1 MRSVAVALAVLLSP
15 ATAAASIFVVN
26 DASRPALRVDSKGNA
41 EVSWTAA
48 GARHTLLVPVRGRVL
63 PGGRIKGADKSQAA
77 SDPVVAFQRALRLGE
92 DGRFY
97 ALQAWRVLPNGPVEL
112 HFSRWKGDP
121 TTVRMT
127 TAQTTLGVRVAGRAT
142 FDGRGVPRTSPT
154 PEGKVVRQF
163 AYLDSLVGGRW
174 HRVGGT
180 VTRTNGLFRRLVSGG
195 DVGKRYRVLVVGP
208 NVGTTYAPDAA
219 SVANAP

>member
-15 ATAAASIFVVN
+15 ATAAASITVATGV
-26 DASRPALRVDSKGNA
+26 SRPALRVDSKGNA
-41 EVSWTAA
+41 EVSWTAD
-48 GARHTLLVPVRGRVL
+48 GTRHRLLVPVRGRVL
-63 PGGRIKGADKSQAA
+63 PGGRIEGADKSQAA
-77 SDPVVAFQRALRLGE
+77 TDPVVAFQRVLRLGE

-121 TTVRMT
+121 TTVRAT
-127 TAQTTLGVRVAGRAT
+127 TAQTSLGVRVTGTAKFG
-142 FDGRGVPRTSPT
+142 GRGVPTTSRT
-154 PEGKVVRQF
+154 PEGKVLRQY

-180 VTRTNGLFRRLVSGG
+180 VTRTNGSFRRLVSGG